1 MEFKM
6 TPHMFVV
13 VVCIPDHTK
22 EQEFIC
28 AEGEKT
34 RSYKM
39 KVILVE
45 VKEREVMKKSLKL
58 TQVIL
63 TERDGNR
70 E

>member
-1 MEFKM
+1 MRGGRK
-6 TPHMFVV
+6 
-13 VVCIPDHTK
+13 
-22 EQEFIC
+22 
-28 AEGEKT
+28 A